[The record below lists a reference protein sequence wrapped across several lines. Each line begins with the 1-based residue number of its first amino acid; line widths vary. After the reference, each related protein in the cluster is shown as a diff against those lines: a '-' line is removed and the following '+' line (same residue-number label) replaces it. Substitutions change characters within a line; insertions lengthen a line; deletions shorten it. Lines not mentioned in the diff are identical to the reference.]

1 MILFLKKTNTNNNI
15 NINKKLSTMGV
26 KIDTM
31 LNNLTSSNNNIM
43 NILDSNG
50 LTNSIFCYHSALSIS
65 GNCRM
70 CLVEVANRP
79 KPIVACTAMYEPSL
93 YVNEKSPYTKK
104 AQEHVIEFLLLN
116 HPLDCPICDQG
127 GECDLQENAFKK
139 GSDKSRFIFNK
150 RGVNNSYLSPVIQT
164 AFTRCIHCTRCVRF
178 DNEVS
183 RNGLLGMLGRSNSA
197 TIGTY
202 SNKIKKVSNINS
214 NIVALCPVGWI
225 NKK

>member
-1 MILFLKKTNTNNNI
+1 MIFFSFKNKQIYSFQYKT
-15 NINKKLSTMGV
+15 LSTMGV
-26 KIDTM
+26 KLDTM

-43 NILDSNG
+43 NILDANG
-50 LTNSIFCYHSALSIS
+50 LTNPVFCYHSALSIS

-93 YVNEKSPYTKK
+93 YINEKSPYTKK

-127 GECDLQENAFKK
+127 GECDLQENALKK
-139 GSDKSRFIFNK
+139 GSDKSRFFISK
-150 RGVNNSYLSPVIQT
+150 RGVNNTYFSPIVQT

-178 DNEVS
+178 DAEISKDSN
-183 RNGLLGMLGRSNSA
+183 LGMLGRSNSA

-202 SNKIKKVSNINS
+202 SSKLKKISNINS
-214 NIVALCPVGWI
+214 NLVALCPVGWLTH
-225 NKK
+225 